1 MDVPAQFGNGDEQI
15 VGAADIVVDRVALM
29 RRIGHRIG
37 RGALFGK
44 VHDGIGLEAVDGVAQ
59 PGIVI
64 GNVDMEIV
72 DRLAGN
78 AMPGLQALA
87 DGGDR
92 CETGRAQFIVDMPA
106 REIVDDTNA
115 IAVG

>member
-1 MDVPAQFGNGDEQI
+1 M
-15 VGAADIVVDRVALM
+15 
-29 RRIGHRIG
+29 H
-37 RGALFGK
+37 
-44 VHDGIGLEAVDGVAQ
+44 HGIGLEAVDGVAQ
-59 PGIVI
+59 PGIVA

-92 CETGRAQFIVDMPA
+92 GETGRAQFIVDMPA

-115 IAVG
+115 IAVGRQMQASRPAAKAITAKDKN